1 MLQPNIMVLSVILTI
16 LLTGC
21 GGIPEAEYRA
31 VVSERDALK
40 SQLKNILEKVDYLE
54 KEYNALKEENNS
66 LRNELETQNQEV
78 SRLMTV
84 IQENQIKEESA
95 SEKIDNIYIVKSG
108 DTLWRISQRFEVP
121 VEILKELNHIQDSNI
136 KTGQRL
142 ILP

>member
-1 MLQPNIMVLSVILTI
+1 MLQSNIMMLSVILTV

-21 GGIPEAEYRA
+21 GGIPESEYRA

-40 SQLKNILEKVDYLE
+40 DQLKNILEEVDSLE

-66 LRNELETQNQEV
+66 LKNELETQNQEV
-78 SRLMTV
+78 SRLMTI

-95 SEKIDNIYIVKSG
+95 SEKMDNIYIVKSG

-136 KTGQRL
+136 ETGQRL
-142 ILP
+142 LLP